1 MLTWNQSVMD
11 MEGGRGG
18 GETSHYLGS
27 GHGVSLLVLQ
37 VFIHIDECVEE
48 DRCHLANLQ
57 VT

>member
-1 MLTWNQSVMD
+1 MD